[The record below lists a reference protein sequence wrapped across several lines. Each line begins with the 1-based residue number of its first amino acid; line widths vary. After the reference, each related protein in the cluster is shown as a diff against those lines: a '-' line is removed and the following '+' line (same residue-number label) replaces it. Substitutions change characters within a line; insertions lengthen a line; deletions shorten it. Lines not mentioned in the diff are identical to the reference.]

1 MTMSREDSLDYSDA
15 RTAESLV
22 SLSPTMILWL
32 LDEADETTQRKRGA
46 GVITQLN
53 QRIPHLMDT
62 GIIHNEFVVMTS
74 ELPELSVQSW
84 LNTYTV
90 NQWISRGLI
99 GEQYGIRILVVP
111 LLAQVDVVRIANFES
126 HVRAQFAQ
134 VRSIAQIPLEL
145 ALLMYVGDRTIKP
158 GVLKNFWPRMYIS
171 DRVIDWM
178 GVLETAIVSYATSS
192 LPKWIVAQRAQAHAN
207 GKELDAVWLG
217 SSSLVLAE
225 RRVHEVLVENLYR
238 RIVGKLRSD
247 DLTQTEIDISRTM
260 TRQQSVSYLQQA
272 LDRTQH
278 ELKTYLGWTITPA
291 LHASE
296 VRAKLTVNIDNV
308 DNTIQ
313 LHTDTPLAHTL
324 FGENYAIWLASI
336 PKYDW
341 RSAWRDYI
349 AKDTAADSWSD
360 YQAMYDPVAA
370 YLSNLHGRMSNVFRA
385 MAQEGVNTFFAQI
398 YEQVRYQKG
407 YGIRDIQQNIADYIV
422 ALEQTDLFVLND
434 EVVPIAPTTSRSYIQ
449 QLAHTMV
456 DELQASERK
465 IVRRRQTVFSL
476 YGTFIRLL
484 VAMPLLLGLAYAF
497 VNTEYHDIVGVVV
510 PLVIVLIAAF
520 SAIDGYSNYWEYARK
535 VRHDYVRDQVMKSVL
550 GIIKHHFV
558 LERDNQIQ
566 RLRAL
571 HAVYTDLIASFDNQS
586 VEQLVVADDQKANK
600 YIIQQLVSVFGD
612 TEKVVEAQENLAD
625 DMRAVVGEKIS
636 FYHVNGVPSLSQY
649 GKMVSEMHQEALKS
663 MSLPNGYLMLIHNV
677 VAYMLEAPRN
687 RDTVLKFIRS
697 FCAKYANTVMSYQ
710 YNRLNVFVA
719 LGESIN
725 VKQRN
730 GTILDRAEMLAEG
743 KHWRWL
749 NTMANLNMTPRPS
762 TNNNIQVASHEI
774 LLISKY
780 LRPNLIAQNGR
791 HNKYWLESF
800 IEIESTLDHELTML
814 RIELDYGEGG
824 HK

>member
-1 MTMSREDSLDYSDA
+1 MTMSREDQLDYSGTG
-15 RTAESLV
+15 TAESIV

-32 LDEADETTQRKRGA
+32 LDEADETTQRKRGV

-126 HVRAQFAQ
+126 HVRAQFAK

-178 GVLETAIVSYATSS
+178 GVLETAIVSYATSN
-192 LPKWIVAQRAQAHAN
+192 LPKWIVAQRAQAHAD

-349 AKDTAADSWSD
+349 AKDTVADSWSD
-360 YQAMYDPVAA
+360 YQAMYDPVAV

-434 EVVPIAPTTSRSYIQ
+434 EVVPISPTTSRSYIQ

-510 PLVIVLIAAF
+510 PIAIVLIAAF

-535 VRHDYVRDQVMKSVL
+535 VRHDFVRDQVMKSVL

-558 LERDNQIQ
+558 LERDNQIR

-586 VEQLVVADDQKANK
+586 VEQLVVVDDQKANK

-625 DMRAVVGEKIS
+625 DLRAVVGEKIS
-636 FYHVNGVPSLSQY
+636 FYYVNGVPSLSQY
-649 GKMVSEMHQEALKS
+649 GKMVSEMHQEAQKL

-697 FCAKYANTVMSYQ
+697 FCARYANTVMSYQ

-719 LGESIN
+719 LGESII

-730 GTILDRAEMLAEG
+730 GTTLDRAEMLAEG

-814 RIELDYGEGG
+814 RIELDYDEGG
-824 HK
+824 RK